1 MTNIQ
6 QFQQQIDN
14 LKRTI
19 DSLGSEGEG
28 FKTLLGHI
36 EQAIQANRDLNNQVN
51 ALNRLESAVLRT
63 QRDINDELGTTFG
76 IFQSINSELTRGSST
91 INKINKATRSLES
104 ISSKLLNRRE
114 NISKLSVKELK
125 KLKEIS
131 DQRFADLKREQEFL
145 KAKGNNL
152 TPKEK
157 KVLKEINGI
166 LQENVGLQSSFNR
179 QLEASIKEQTAI
191 EDSLGITGKILKG
204 ITQIPGLSSLSQY
217 LNIDKAISSVEEYN
231 KELIDAVKES
241 DEFAG
246 RFTRVNKNIQNTSD
260 SISEIDEKLKDSNL
274 TEDEK
279 NELLKKRE
287 RLSNRLNRAVAYRA
301 ELEEEATKK
310 ALGGLNILK
319 SAFKGI
325 TELGKGFA
333 KSIRD
338 PAVIMG
344 TFTKSFLELNKANRE
359 FRQVTGQSASN
370 FSSMNGSIVSS
381 TDQVKTITALSK
393 ELGINVNA
401 AFNKDTILAATELT
415 ELLGLSSAEAAN
427 LALRAEALGQNLS
440 DVDDDTFSVVK
451 NFNSTNRRA
460 VNVQDV
466 LKDTAN
472 ASGMLAASLG
482 KNPKALQEAASAARA
497 LGLSLKEVE
506 GIADSLLSFQSSIE
520 AELEAELLTGQQIN
534 LERARSAALMND
546 METLSDEIG
555 KNEAVINAF
564 ASGNRIQQ
572 QAIAK
577 ALGISTDQ
585 MAKLYFQQKLNAGL
599 TVEQAAKA
607 ADINIEEAKR
617 LAVQEQIAKS
627 VEKLSAT
634 FAAILEKVTPL
645 LSNLAVMSTIIAGIV
660 INMGVGFLG
669 NLAAALPLL
678 KKMRVAMKAIKL
690 ESLGSAIA
698 NAYKAAMSSP
708 QAALTGGIAGAI
720 AGAALTALI
729 MTAVNRASKKDDFL
743 LPAVGGSG
751 YGKRMISAPEG
762 TFALNDKDTIIAGT
776 NLGADSTNKNTSPV
790 NINLAETNAL
800 LKQLISAVKASG
812 NTIIEIDG
820 NKLGKVIKQNEVAM
834 G

>member
-1 MTNIQ
+1 MGLSDDINVL
-6 QFQQQIDN
+6 N
-14 LKRTI
+14 KRI
-19 DSLGSEGEG
+19 EQLAKQLGSGLKIFEENEVKEAQIYLQGLQTE
-28 FKTLLGHI
+28 
-36 EQAIQANRDLNNQVN
+36 ANKLNSELN
-51 ALNRLESAVLRT
+51 AVV
-63 QRDINDELGTTFG
+63 G
-76 IFQSINSELTRGSST
+76 IFQSINSELTKGRSTFNQINSSSR
-91 INKINKATRSLES
+91 KLEN
-104 ISSKLLNRRE
+104 IAAQILYRRE
-114 NISKLSVKELK
+114 NITKLSVKELK
-125 KLKEIS
+125 QLQDKSKIEFANLTRQKEALELSGKHLDLTTKEGIAYREIS
-131 DQRFADLKREQEFL
+131 
-145 KAKGNNL
+145 
-152 TPKEK
+152 
-157 KVLKEINGI
+157 GI
-166 LQENVGLQSSFNR
+166 LAKNTGLQTSFNR
-179 QLEASIKEQTAI
+179 QLEAAVKEQTAI
-191 EDSLGITGKILKG
+191 ENSLGLTGAILKT

-217 LNIDKAISSVEEYN
+217 FNINEALESVEEYN
-231 KELIDAVKES
+231 KGLIDNVKAS
-241 DEFAG
+241 KEFA
-246 RFTRVNKNIQNTSD
+246 NTFKVLD
-260 SISEIDEKLKDSNL
+260 SVITENSSEIANIDEKLNDPNLNL
-274 TEDEK
+274 TAKERKQLEK
-279 NELLKKRE
+279 EKLVITKT
-287 RLSNRLNRAVAYRA
+287 LNAQVARRS
-301 ELEEEATKK
+301 ELEAEATKK
-310 ALGGLNILK
+310 ALGGINKLK
-319 SAFKGI
+319 SAFVGLKS
-325 TELGKGFA
+325 LAKGFA
-333 KSIRD
+333 KSISD
-338 PAVIMG
+338 PVTIMASIG
-344 TFTKSFLELNKANRE
+344 KSFLEFNKANRE

-381 TDQVKTITALSK
+381 IDQVKTITSLSK

-415 ELLGLSSAEAAN
+415 ELLGLSSTEAAN

-472 ASGMLAASLG
+472 ASGMLATSLG
-482 KNPKALQEAASAARA
+482 KNPKALQEAAAAARG

-506 GIADSLLSFQSSIE
+506 GIADSLLNFQSSIE

-577 ALGISTDQ
+577 AMGISTDQ
-585 MAKLYFQQKLNAGL
+585 MAKMYFQQKLNAGL

-617 LAVQEQIAKS
+617 LAVQEQITKS
-627 VEKLSAT
+627 VEKLSAA
-634 FAAILEKVTPL
+634 FAPVLEIVASL
-645 LSNLAVMSTIIAGIV
+645 VNNFVGMSIVIGGIV
-660 INMGVGFLG
+660 TMVGVSFLSS
-669 NLAAALPLL
+669 LAQALPLL
-678 KKMRVAMKAIKL
+678 TKMLVKMKAIKL
-690 ESLGSAIA
+690 QSMGAAIA

-708 QAALTGGIAGAI
+708 QALITGGIAGAI
-720 AGAALTALI
+720 AGAALTAII
-729 MTAVNRASKKDDFL
+729 MSAVNRASKKDDFL

-776 NLGADSTNKNTSPV
+776 DLGKSESTSAPQNSPSA

-812 NTIIEIDG
+812 NTVIEIDG
-820 NKLGKVIKQNEVAM
+820 NKLGKVIKQNEVSM